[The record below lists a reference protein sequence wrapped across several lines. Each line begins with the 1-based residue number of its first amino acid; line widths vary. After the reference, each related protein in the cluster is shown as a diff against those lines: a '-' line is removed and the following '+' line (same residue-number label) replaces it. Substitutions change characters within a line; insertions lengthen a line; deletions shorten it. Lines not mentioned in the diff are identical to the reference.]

1 MNVVG
6 WFLTVQQSDQVS
18 NIEKLKAVTDWLL
31 AVRQNYLTDVYQ
43 KNNVPRYNDLSPAD
57 VAYFKRLTTS
67 ST

>member
-1 MNVVG
+1 
-6 WFLTVQQSDQVS
+6 
-18 NIEKLKAVTDWLL
+18 VTDWLL